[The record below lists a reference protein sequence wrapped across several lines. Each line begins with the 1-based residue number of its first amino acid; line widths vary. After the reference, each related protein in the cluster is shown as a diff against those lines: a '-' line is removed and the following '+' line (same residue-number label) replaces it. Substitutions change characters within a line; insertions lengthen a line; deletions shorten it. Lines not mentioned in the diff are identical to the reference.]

1 MSSMFAPNGR
11 KFQTILYTGIAAVL
25 SRFYPA
31 YAMSYTNTAAD
42 RFNIFI
48 KNSYISRGT
57 PISENSAIWLWSLT
71 LNCFFIGSFLGNL
84 LTPLFTD
91 RFGRKTATVVGVYG
105 IRIFGSM
112 MFSINDGGWQ
122 LIIAEAL
129 YCYNVP
135 GMIFG
140 TDYFFGQN
148 LFMLVGK
155 PLALFQHF
163 CKRPEQAQ
171 KALQFYQGDRTDFKS
186 FLEETLKEEDASCKT
201 SVKYILKDLLSE
213 RHLRKAILLGIA
225 ALQLSAGVWPIT
237 TELLLAH
244 FPGTKAQICSSVLFG
259 FNFVAGICG
268 VYTVGNISR
277 RKLVL
282 VTSTI
287 HIISLAA
294 YLWCL
299 LAMAVY
305 NVTSGI
311 GFGTIVYFLSS
322 ELLPQFHR
330 AMGAYKSYNV
340 QSFIPLFVVP
350 NALCT
355 IYLYCELPETS
366 GREIYEIVDEL
377 KISSKGTKMQKESY
391 SVTSKQKDIELKNML
406 EK

>member
-171 KALQFYQGDRTDFKS
+171 KALQFYQ
-186 FLEETLKEEDASCKT
+186 
-201 SVKYILKDLLSE
+201 
-213 RHLRKAILLGIA
+213 GIA